1 MTGNEDWYST
11 PDAAHALGITPRTL
25 YRFINN
31 GMIDAYRF
39 GRVIRVKKADI
50 DAFIEKSRIQPGEIA
65 TLASEGEDE
74 DAEIDE
80 PVQ

>member
-39 GRVIRVKKADI
+39 GRVIRVKKTDI
-50 DAFIEKSRIQPGEIA
+50 DEFISKSRIQPGTIA
-65 TLASEGEDE
+65 TMAEGEDE
-74 DAEIDE
+74 EAEVE
-80 PVQ
+80 